1 MKNIAVFLLCL
12 SMLSASAV
20 VAHAEEAETN
30 TAPGEATIGT
40 EVPDS
45 HKIIITVEGNVD
57 FTVNGE
63 TGTEFEVE
71 RLSQPVIEIKAKDG
85 EKITKVTINGEDI
98 TDQLV
103 DGKYTLPPVYED
115 GEYEI
120 VVETEEV
127 PADSSGPD
135 SSTPDSSESDSSTP
149 DSSESDSSSSKSDNS
164 SSSSSSSSSQSSS
177 SQSSSQG
184 GGKDGSSP
192 SDANPATGIIGGAT
206 VGGGLILGALL
217 VTKRKSKE
225 SEEE

>member
-1 MKNIAVFLLCL
+1 MKKIAVFLLCL

-20 VAHAEEAETN
+20 TAYAEENDAN

-85 EKITKVTINGEDI
+85 EKITKVTLNGEDI

-115 GEYEI
+115 GAYD
-120 VVETEEV
+120 VQVETEAL
-127 PADSSGPD
+127 PADDSTKPDNNDNPKTGVIGGLSIGSGLVLAALLMARR
-135 SSTPDSSESDSSTP
+135 
-149 DSSESDSSSSKSDNS
+149 K
-164 SSSSSSSSSQSSS
+164 
-177 SQSSSQG
+177 
-184 GGKDGSSP
+184 GKD
-192 SDANPATGIIGGAT
+192 N
-206 VGGGLILGALL
+206 
-217 VTKRKSKE
+217 
-225 SEEE
+225 EEE

>member
-1 MKNIAVFLLCL
+1 MKKIAVFLLCL

-20 VAHAEEAETN
+20 TAYAEENDAN

-45 HKIIITVEGNVD
+45 HEIIITVKGNVD
-57 FTVNGE
+57 FTLNGK

-71 RLSQPVIEIKAKDG
+71 RLSEPVIEIKAKDG
-85 EKITKVTINGEDI
+85 EKITKVTLNGEDI

-103 DGKYTLPPVYED
+103 DGKYTLPPIYED

-127 PADSSGPD
+127 PADSSEPD
-135 SSTPDSSESDSSTP
+135 SSTPDSSETDSSTP
-149 DSSESDSSSSKSDNS
+149 DSSESDSSSSKSDSS

-177 SQSSSQG
+177 SKSSSQG
-184 GGKDGSSP
+184 GGSSP

-217 VTKRKSKE
+217 VTKRKNKE

>member
-20 VAHAEEAETN
+20 IAYAEEHDAN
-30 TAPGEATIGT
+30 IAPGEATIGT

-45 HKIIITVEGNVD
+45 HEIIITVKGNVD
-57 FTVNGE
+57 FTLNGE

-71 RLSQPVIEIKAKDG
+71 RLSEPVIEIKAKDG
-85 EKITKVTINGEDI
+85 EKITKVTLNGEDI

-103 DGKYTLPPVYED
+103 DGKYTLPPIYED

-135 SSTPDSSESDSSTP
+135 SSTPDSSETDSSTP
-149 DSSESDSSSSKSDNS
+149 DSSDPDSSKPDSSSGGSPSKADES
-164 SSSSSSSSSQSSS
+164 S
-177 SQSSSQG
+177 
-184 GGKDGSSP
+184 KDGTSP
-192 SDANPATGIIGGAT
+192 VNDNPATGVIGGLSI
-206 VGGGLILGALL
+206 GSGLVLAAL
-217 VTKRKSKE
+217 VMARRKGKDN
-225 SEEE
+225 EEE